1 MDKLGSAEPAFF
13 WERHTQGL
21 TRLGSLEPGL
31 AWDTGR
37 GGVRGQGPRSA
48 AGRDGVSSAL
58 HRHEAQVQAVL
69 ANVCVCV
76 CVCARARESWCTCV
90 CPRSRRGKT
99 KPADGPVPVAWRE
112 SRPHSVRAGSRPQG
126 TSPGP
131 AVPSIPGHAL
141 SLALASLPDARRR
154 CSRDEQRPPSVW
166 PPPPGS
172 PGRRVAGVRGPVGCG
187 ARTGVDECAPR
198 SGRSSGR
205 AGGSGDAGSGPGPRR
220 THPVCLGAGTGQ
232 EVQTENVTVAEGGVA
247 EITCRLH
254 QYDGSIVVI
263 QNPARQTLF
272 FNGTRA
278 LKDERFQLEEF
289 SPRRVRIR
297 LSDARLED
305 EGGYFCQLYT
315 EDTHHQ
321 IATLT
326 VLVAPEN
333 PVVEVREQA
342 VEGGEVELSCLV
354 PRSRPAAVLRW
365 YRDRKELKGVSSGQ
379 ENGKV
384 WSVASTVRFRV
395 DRKDDGGIV
404 VCEAQNQA
412 LPSGHS
418 KQTQYVLDV
427 QYSPTARIHASQA
440 VVREGDTLVLTC
452 AVTGNPRPSQIRW
465 NRGNESLPE
474 RAEAAGETLTLPGLV
489 SADNGTYTCEAA
501 NKHGHARALYV
512 LVVYAAARGVYRRG
526 RAGPGRRGGRHVRVG
541 ASLFALG
548 VCARPRRAEGGVVSP
563 ALPGRALP
571 SRTPGGLWAPG
582 PRGCACRPPRNRAG
596 GARAAWRHDCT

>member
-1 MDKLGSAEPAFF
+1 MGR
-13 WERHTQGL
+13 WQRGL
-21 TRLGSLEPGL
+21 
-31 AWDTGR
+31 
-37 GGVRGQGPRSA
+37 RGQGPRSA
-48 AGRDGVSSAL
+48 AER
-58 HRHEAQVQAVL
+58 
-69 ANVCVCV
+69 
-76 CVCARARESWCTCV
+76 
-90 CPRSRRGKT
+90 
-99 KPADGPVPVAWRE
+99 
-112 SRPHSVRAGSRPQG
+112 RPHSLRAS
-126 TSPGP
+126 SGP
-131 AVPSIPGHAL
+131 RGPSSGPPVLSIPGHTL
-141 SLALASLPDARRR
+141 SLVLASLLHAHRRVLRRPAKAAFRVASAPRAR
-154 CSRDEQRPPSVW
+154 
-166 PPPPGS
+166 
-172 PGRRVAGVRGPVGCG
+172 GRRVAGVRGPVGCG
-187 ARTGVDECAPR
+187 ARTGVDKCAPKSGAVLRASRR
-198 SGRSSGR
+198 SGK
-205 AGGSGDAGSGPGPRR
+205 AGSAGRR
-220 THPVCLGAGTGQ
+220 LPQTQNLGARTLSVCAGTGQ

-512 LVVYAAARGVYRRG
+512 LVVYDPGAVVEAQTSVPYAIVGGILALLVFLIICVLVGMVWCSVRQKGSYLTHEASGLDEQGEAREAFLNGSDGHKRKEE
-526 RAGPGRRGGRHVRVG
+526 
-541 ASLFALG
+541 FFI
-548 VCARPRRAEGGVVSP
+548 
-563 ALPGRALP
+563 
-571 SRTPGGLWAPG
+571 
-582 PRGCACRPPRNRAG
+582 
-596 GARAAWRHDCT
+596 

>member
-1 MDKLGSAEPAFF
+1 MGQPLLLLLLVHAYIPGSNEVNVVEKGCTHPEKTNRSMSYRTGNQIITLSEAVCRSDLCNKPNPGPDATVPRNHYLECASCASTDLSCERGWDQSLQCRNSGEKCVDVITHQSLKESPGD
-13 WERHTQGL
+13 ERH
-21 TRLGSLEPGL
+21 
-31 AWDTGR
+31 
-37 GGVRGQGPRSA
+37 VRGCGILPGCPGPT
-48 AGRDGVSSAL
+48 GFHNNHTFHFL
-58 HRHEAQVQAVL
+58 QCCNTTKC
-69 ANVCVCV
+69 NV
-76 CVCARARESWCTCV
+76 
-90 CPRSRRGKT
+90 
-99 KPADGPVPVAWRE
+99 GPVLE
-112 SRPHSVRAGSRPQG
+112 LQN
-126 TSPGP
+126 
-131 AVPSIPGHAL
+131 
-141 SLALASLPDARRR
+141 LPPNGLQCYSCEGNSTHE
-154 CSRDEQRPPSVW
+154 CSSEETFLIDC
-166 PPPPGS
+166 
-172 PGRRVAGVRGPVGCG
+172 RGPMNQCLEATGTKG
-187 ARTGVDECAPR
+187 A
-198 SGRSSGR
+198 
-205 AGGSGDAGSGPGPRR
+205 
-220 THPVCLGAGTGQ
+220 GQ

-333 PVVEVREQA
+333 PIVEVREQA

-354 PRSRPAAVLRW
+354 PRSRPAALLRW
-365 YRDRKELKGVSSGQ
+365 YRDRKELKGVTSGQ

-404 VCEAQNQA
+404 ICEAQNQA

-452 AVTGNPRPSQIRW
+452 AVTGNPRPNQIRW

-474 RAEAAGETLTLPGLV
+474 RAEAVGETLTLPGLV
-489 SADNGTYTCEAA
+489 SADNGTYTCEAS

-512 LVVYAAARGVYRRG
+512 LVVYDPGAVVEAQTSVPYAIVGGILALLVFLIICVLVGMVWCSVRQKGSYLTHEASGLDEQGEAREAFLNGSDGHKRKEE
-526 RAGPGRRGGRHVRVG
+526 
-541 ASLFALG
+541 FFI
-548 VCARPRRAEGGVVSP
+548 
-563 ALPGRALP
+563 
-571 SRTPGGLWAPG
+571 
-582 PRGCACRPPRNRAG
+582 
-596 GARAAWRHDCT
+596 

>member
-1 MDKLGSAEPAFF
+1 M
-13 WERHTQGL
+13 
-21 TRLGSLEPGL
+21 
-31 AWDTGR
+31 GR
-37 GGVRGQGPRSA
+37 ARRFQWPLLLLWAAA
-48 AGRDGVSSAL
+48 AG
-58 HRHEAQVQAVL
+58 
-69 ANVCVCV
+69 
-76 CVCARARESWCTCV
+76 
-90 CPRSRRGKT
+90 
-99 KPADGPVPVAWRE
+99 
-112 SRPHSVRAGSRPQG
+112 
-126 TSPGP
+126 PG
-131 AVPSIPGHAL
+131 A
-141 SLALASLPDARRR
+141 
-154 CSRDEQRPPSVW
+154 
-166 PPPPGS
+166 
-172 PGRRVAGVRGPVGCG
+172 
-187 ARTGVDECAPR
+187 
-198 SGRSSGR
+198 
-205 AGGSGDAGSGPGPRR
+205 
-220 THPVCLGAGTGQ
+220 GQ

-404 VCEAQNQA
+404 ICEAQNQA

-427 QYSPTARIHASQA
+427 QLPH
-440 VVREGDTLVLTC
+440 
-452 AVTGNPRPSQIRW
+452 GNPRPNQIRW

-474 RAEAAGETLTLPGLV
+474 RAEAVGETLTLPGLV
-489 SADNGTYTCEAA
+489 SADNGTYTCEAS

-512 LVVYAAARGVYRRG
+512 LVVYDPGAVVEAQTSVPYAIVGGILALLVFLIICVLVGMVWCSVRQKGSYLTHEASGLDEQGEAREAFLNGSDGHKRKEE
-526 RAGPGRRGGRHVRVG
+526 
-541 ASLFALG
+541 FFI
-548 VCARPRRAEGGVVSP
+548 
-563 ALPGRALP
+563 
-571 SRTPGGLWAPG
+571 
-582 PRGCACRPPRNRAG
+582 
-596 GARAAWRHDCT
+596 

>member
-1 MDKLGSAEPAFF
+1 MGRARRFQWPLLLLWAAAAGPGRVGGRGRPAGPGRGARCGDSPAAAGPQRPNNARGAGPGPLPGTKRSAGREPGAESRERGEGDAGPGRCAAAPPPPPRTGPDPGGDKGTETTITSPPHPFRKPAF
-13 WERHTQGL
+13 
-21 TRLGSLEPGL
+21 S
-31 AWDTGR
+31 
-37 GGVRGQGPRSA
+37 
-48 AGRDGVSSAL
+48 
-58 HRHEAQVQAVL
+58 
-69 ANVCVCV
+69 
-76 CVCARARESWCTCV
+76 
-90 CPRSRRGKT
+90 
-99 KPADGPVPVAWRE
+99 GPVPL
-112 SRPHSVRAGSRPQG
+112 SFCSVS
-126 TSPGP
+126 
-131 AVPSIPGHAL
+131 
-141 SLALASLPDARRR
+141 ASL
-154 CSRDEQRPPSVW
+154 CPPVW
-166 PPPPGS
+166 
-172 PGRRVAGVRGPVGCG
+172 A
-187 ARTGVDECAPR
+187 
-198 SGRSSGR
+198 
-205 AGGSGDAGSGPGPRR
+205 
-220 THPVCLGAGTGQ
+220 GQ

-404 VCEAQNQA
+404 ICEAQNQA

-452 AVTGNPRPSQIRW
+452 AVTGNPRPNQIRW

-474 RAEAAGETLTLPGLV
+474 RAEAVGETLTLPGLV
-489 SADNGTYTCEAA
+489 SADNGTYTCEAS

-512 LVVYAAARGVYRRG
+512 LVVYDPGAVVEAQTSVPYAIVGGILALLVFLIICVLVGMVWCSVRQKGSYLTHEASGLDEQGEAREAFLNGSDGHKRKEE
-526 RAGPGRRGGRHVRVG
+526 
-541 ASLFALG
+541 FFI
-548 VCARPRRAEGGVVSP
+548 
-563 ALPGRALP
+563 
-571 SRTPGGLWAPG
+571 
-582 PRGCACRPPRNRAG
+582 
-596 GARAAWRHDCT
+596 

>member
-1 MDKLGSAEPAFF
+1 MTRKHGVFTHAPACQQLCNLARST
-13 WERHTQGL
+13 WARTQTL
-21 TRLGSLEPGL
+21 TNTPVSRAHPDPHLLHDAVALCAPFRLLTLSSPAL
-31 AWDTGR
+31 A
-37 GGVRGQGPRSA
+37 PHRSP
-48 AGRDGVSSAL
+48 
-58 HRHEAQVQAVL
+58 
-69 ANVCVCV
+69 
-76 CVCARARESWCTCV
+76 T
-90 CPRSRRGKT
+90 
-99 KPADGPVPVAWRE
+99 VPC
-112 SRPHSVRAGSRPQG
+112 RAGSE
-126 TSPGP
+126 
-131 AVPSIPGHAL
+131 
-141 SLALASLPDARRR
+141 RRR
-154 CSRDEQRPPSVW
+154 RRRRPPW
-166 PPPPGS
+166 
-172 PGRRVAGVRGPVGCG
+172 A
-187 ARTGVDECAPR
+187 
-198 SGRSSGR
+198 
-205 AGGSGDAGSGPGPRR
+205 GPRR
-220 THPVCLGAGTGQ
+220 FQWPLLLLWAAAAGPGAGQ

-354 PRSRPAAVLRW
+354 PRSRPAATLRW
-365 YRDRKELKGVSSGQ
+365 YRDRKELKGVSSSQ

-395 DRKDDGGIV
+395 DRKDDGGIII
-404 VCEAQNQA
+404 CEAQNQA

-452 AVTGNPRPSQIRW
+452 AVTGNPRPNQIRW

-474 RAEAAGETLTLPGLV
+474 RAEAVGETLTLPGLV
-489 SADNGTYTCEAA
+489 SADNGTYTCEAS

-512 LVVYAAARGVYRRG
+512 LVVYDPGAVVEAQTSVPYAIVGGILALLVFLIICVLVGMVWCSVRQKGSYLTHEASGLDEQGEAREAFLNGSDGHKRKEE
-526 RAGPGRRGGRHVRVG
+526 
-541 ASLFALG
+541 FFI
-548 VCARPRRAEGGVVSP
+548 
-563 ALPGRALP
+563 
-571 SRTPGGLWAPG
+571 
-582 PRGCACRPPRNRAG
+582 
-596 GARAAWRHDCT
+596 

>member
-1 MDKLGSAEPAFF
+1 M
-13 WERHTQGL
+13 
-21 TRLGSLEPGL
+21 
-31 AWDTGR
+31 GR
-37 GGVRGQGPRSA
+37 ARRFQWPLLLLWAAA
-48 AGRDGVSSAL
+48 AG
-58 HRHEAQVQAVL
+58 
-69 ANVCVCV
+69 
-76 CVCARARESWCTCV
+76 
-90 CPRSRRGKT
+90 
-99 KPADGPVPVAWRE
+99 
-112 SRPHSVRAGSRPQG
+112 
-126 TSPGP
+126 PG
-131 AVPSIPGHAL
+131 A
-141 SLALASLPDARRR
+141 
-154 CSRDEQRPPSVW
+154 
-166 PPPPGS
+166 
-172 PGRRVAGVRGPVGCG
+172 
-187 ARTGVDECAPR
+187 
-198 SGRSSGR
+198 
-205 AGGSGDAGSGPGPRR
+205 
-220 THPVCLGAGTGQ
+220 GQ

-333 PVVEVREQA
+333 PIVEVREQA

-354 PRSRPAAVLRW
+354 PRSRPAAILRW
-365 YRDRKELKGVSSGQ
+365 YRDRKELKGVTSGQ

-404 VCEAQNQA
+404 TCEAQNQA

-452 AVTGNPRPSQIRW
+452 AVTGNPRPNQIRW

-474 RAEAAGETLTLPGLV
+474 RAEAVGETLTLPGLV
-489 SADNGTYTCEAA
+489 SADNGTYTCEAS

-512 LVVYAAARGVYRRG
+512 LVVYAPMTVRQEFWSGWALDQRFKYLERFKQDGKGFRSEVKEKRCAISVLWGMKLGEEADPGAVVEAQTSVPYAIVGGILALLVFLIICVLVGMVWCSVRQKGSYLTHEASGLDEQGEAREAFLNGSDGHKRKEE
-526 RAGPGRRGGRHVRVG
+526 
-541 ASLFALG
+541 FFI
-548 VCARPRRAEGGVVSP
+548 
-563 ALPGRALP
+563 
-571 SRTPGGLWAPG
+571 
-582 PRGCACRPPRNRAG
+582 
-596 GARAAWRHDCT
+596 

>member
-1 MDKLGSAEPAFF
+1 MGEHIDSRGWKTNSLSLDAHSLTHILTQLPPLRTHPHLGASLHPHLSYDTLPLTAPARAPLRIIAHHFCPHPAPALSGRGSP
-13 WERHTQGL
+13 RHTPPARPRPRGPGA
-21 TRLGSLEPGL
+21 LGRSSPSDSPPGPPPRDKAQRGPGAASREPRAGEGAQARPPCRSPPNPAQAL
-31 AWDTGR
+31 IPAGTK
-37 GGVRGQGPRSA
+37 GPRPP
-48 AGRDGVSSAL
+48 SSPK
-58 HRHEAQVQAVL
+58 L
-69 ANVCVCV
+69 AFSRP
-76 CVCARARESWCTCV
+76 APLSFYSETFTSR
-90 CPRSRRGKT
+90 RSRILTHLR
-99 KPADGPVPVAWRE
+99 
-112 SRPHSVRAGSRPQG
+112 SRIVGDWILRIRILPKRT
-126 TSPGP
+126 TSPG
-131 AVPSIPGHAL
+131 A
-141 SLALASLPDARRR
+141 
-154 CSRDEQRPPSVW
+154 
-166 PPPPGS
+166 
-172 PGRRVAGVRGPVGCG
+172 
-187 ARTGVDECAPR
+187 
-198 SGRSSGR
+198 
-205 AGGSGDAGSGPGPRR
+205 
-220 THPVCLGAGTGQ
+220 GQ

-333 PVVEVREQA
+333 PIVEVREQA

-354 PRSRPAAVLRW
+354 PRSRPAALLRW
-365 YRDRKELKGVSSGQ
+365 YRDRKELKGVTSGQ

-404 VCEAQNQA
+404 ICEAQNQA

-452 AVTGNPRPSQIRW
+452 AVTGNPRPNQIRW

-474 RAEAAGETLTLPGLV
+474 RAEAVGETLTLPGLV
-489 SADNGTYTCEAA
+489 SADNGTYTCEAS

-512 LVVYAAARGVYRRG
+512 LVVYDPGAVVEAQTSVPYAIVGGILALLVFLIICVLVGMVWCSVRQKGSYLTHEASGLDEQGEAREAFLNGSDGHKRKEE
-526 RAGPGRRGGRHVRVG
+526 
-541 ASLFALG
+541 FFI
-548 VCARPRRAEGGVVSP
+548 
-563 ALPGRALP
+563 
-571 SRTPGGLWAPG
+571 
-582 PRGCACRPPRNRAG
+582 
-596 GARAAWRHDCT
+596 

>member
-1 MDKLGSAEPAFF
+1 M
-13 WERHTQGL
+13 
-21 TRLGSLEPGL
+21 
-31 AWDTGR
+31 
-37 GGVRGQGPRSA
+37 
-48 AGRDGVSSAL
+48 
-58 HRHEAQVQAVL
+58 
-69 ANVCVCV
+69 
-76 CVCARARESWCTCV
+76 
-90 CPRSRRGKT
+90 
-99 KPADGPVPVAWRE
+99 
-112 SRPHSVRAGSRPQG
+112 
-126 TSPGP
+126 
-131 AVPSIPGHAL
+131 
-141 SLALASLPDARRR
+141 
-154 CSRDEQRPPSVW
+154 CS
-166 PPPPGS
+166 
-172 PGRRVAGVRGPVGCG
+172 G
-187 ARTGVDECAPR
+187 A
-198 SGRSSGR
+198 
-205 AGGSGDAGSGPGPRR
+205 
-220 THPVCLGAGTGQ
+220 GQ

-326 VLVAPEN
+326 VL
-333 PVVEVREQA
+333 
-342 VEGGEVELSCLV
+342 
-354 PRSRPAAVLRW
+354 
-365 YRDRKELKGVSSGQ
+365 GVTSGQ
-379 ENGKV
+379 ESGKV

-404 VCEAQNQA
+404 ICEAQNQA
-412 LPSGHS
+412 LPAGHS

-452 AVTGNPRPSQIRW
+452 AVTGNPRPNQIRW

-474 RAEAAGETLTLPGLV
+474 RAEAVGETLTLPGLV
-489 SADNGTYTCEAA
+489 SADNGTYTCEAS

-512 LVVYAAARGVYRRG
+512 LVVYDPGAVVEAQTSVPYAIVGGILALLVFLIICVLVGMVWCSVRQKAQAQSPGVQ
-526 RAGPGRRGGRHVRVG
+526 P
-541 ASLFALG
+541 L
-548 VCARPRRAEGGVVSP
+548 
-563 ALPGRALP
+563 LP
-571 SRTPGGLWAPG
+571 SRSGGHQRRSWT
-582 PRGCACRPPRNRAG
+582 GCVFPSDWEFPFGYDFLPYYDSSYNCGFSPCCGCSSDCDFGAC
-596 GARAAWRHDCT
+596 

>member
-1 MDKLGSAEPAFF
+1 MFFKSA
-13 WERHTQGL
+13 RC
-21 TRLGSLEPGL
+21 
-31 AWDTGR
+31 
-37 GGVRGQGPRSA
+37 
-48 AGRDGVSSAL
+48 AGA
-58 HRHEAQVQAVL
+58 
-69 ANVCVCV
+69 
-76 CVCARARESWCTCV
+76 
-90 CPRSRRGKT
+90 
-99 KPADGPVPVAWRE
+99 
-112 SRPHSVRAGSRPQG
+112 
-126 TSPGP
+126 
-131 AVPSIPGHAL
+131 
-141 SLALASLPDARRR
+141 
-154 CSRDEQRPPSVW
+154 
-166 PPPPGS
+166 
-172 PGRRVAGVRGPVGCG
+172 
-187 ARTGVDECAPR
+187 
-198 SGRSSGR
+198 
-205 AGGSGDAGSGPGPRR
+205 
-220 THPVCLGAGTGQ
+220 GQ

-333 PVVEVREQA
+333 R
-342 VEGGEVELSCLV
+342 
-354 PRSRPAAVLRW
+354 
-365 YRDRKELKGVSSGQ
+365 VSSGQ

-404 VCEAQNQA
+404 ICEAQNQA

-452 AVTGNPRPSQIRW
+452 AVTGNPRPNQIRW

-474 RAEAAGETLTLPGLV
+474 RAEAVGETLTLPGLV
-489 SADNGTYTCEAA
+489 SADNGTYTCETS

-512 LVVYAAARGVYRRG
+512 LVVYDPGAVVEAQTSVPYAIVGGILALLVFLIICVLVGMVWKGSYLTHEASGLDEQGEAREAFLNGSDGHKRKEE
-526 RAGPGRRGGRHVRVG
+526 
-541 ASLFALG
+541 FFI
-548 VCARPRRAEGGVVSP
+548 
-563 ALPGRALP
+563 
-571 SRTPGGLWAPG
+571 
-582 PRGCACRPPRNRAG
+582 
-596 GARAAWRHDCT
+596 

>member
-1 MDKLGSAEPAFF
+1 MPATLQPRAQHLGPHADPYQHPRFPRSPRSPPAPRRCRPLRTLPPPHPLLSGARPAPFPHRAVPHCLRTSPPSSPPSPAAPPASAPA
-13 WERHTQGL
+13 RRQG
-21 TRLGSLEPGL
+21 R
-31 AWDTGR
+31 ARGR
-37 GGVRGQGPRSA
+37 GG
-48 AGRDGVSSAL
+48 
-58 HRHEAQVQAVL
+58 
-69 ANVCVCV
+69 
-76 CVCARARESWCTCV
+76 
-90 CPRSRRGKT
+90 RRG
-99 KPADGPVPVAWRE
+99 RC
-112 SRPHSVRAGSRPQG
+112 RCRAGSE
-126 TSPGP
+126 
-131 AVPSIPGHAL
+131 
-141 SLALASLPDARRR
+141 RRR
-154 CSRDEQRPPSVW
+154 RRRRPPW
-166 PPPPGS
+166 
-172 PGRRVAGVRGPVGCG
+172 A
-187 ARTGVDECAPR
+187 
-198 SGRSSGR
+198 
-205 AGGSGDAGSGPGPRR
+205 GPRR
-220 THPVCLGAGTGQ
+220 FQWPLLLLWAAAAGPGAGQ

-354 PRSRPAAVLRW
+354 PRSRPAATLRW
-365 YRDRKELKGVSSGQ
+365 YRDRKELKGVSSSQ

-395 DRKDDGGIV
+395 DRKDDGGIII
-404 VCEAQNQA
+404 CEAQNQA

-452 AVTGNPRPSQIRW
+452 AVTGNPRPNQIRW

-474 RAEAAGETLTLPGLV
+474 RAEAVGETLTLPGLV
-489 SADNGTYTCEAA
+489 SADNGTYTCEAS

-512 LVVYAAARGVYRRG
+512 LVVYDPGAVVEAQTSVPYAIVGGILALLVFLIICVLVGMVWCSVRQKGSYLTHEASGLDEQGEAREAFLNGSDGHKRKEE
-526 RAGPGRRGGRHVRVG
+526 
-541 ASLFALG
+541 FFI
-548 VCARPRRAEGGVVSP
+548 
-563 ALPGRALP
+563 
-571 SRTPGGLWAPG
+571 
-582 PRGCACRPPRNRAG
+582 
-596 GARAAWRHDCT
+596 